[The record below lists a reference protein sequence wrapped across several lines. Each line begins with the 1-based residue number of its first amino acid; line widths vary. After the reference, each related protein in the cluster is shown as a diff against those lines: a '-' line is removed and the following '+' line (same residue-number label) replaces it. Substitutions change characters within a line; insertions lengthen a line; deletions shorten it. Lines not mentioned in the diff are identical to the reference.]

1 MHMMYESSAI
11 INAARQRHQTYL
23 TSNAFN
29 PDGSGAT
36 ERRVRIRVCL
46 QACHTVAQRTAGFI
60 AAAALAGITQRQK
73 ETTSAD
79 YLAASQTRCSDPS
92 PFFPNCTI
100 ANPNH
105 DDPGHCAFGL
115 F

>member
-60 AAAALAGITQRQK
+60 AAAPLAGKPQRLK
-73 ETTSAD
+73 PSNSEAF
-79 YLAASQTRCSDPS
+79 LAASLKRCPDTNR
-92 PFFPNCTI
+92 FFPNCTI

-105 DDPGHCAFGL
+105 DDPDHCAFGL